1 MGEKIFSFNAT
12 ESEVKFFKR
21 EISRTNS
28 NPTKVIK
35 QLIQDAKE
43 ENKKLDEI
51 EGIKK
56 VIRESQKTTRELIEE
71 IVKDVAALRF
81 EVGCLSED
89 RMGEKKAK
97 EIKEAADKLG
107 EKSLA
112 DLIEAEKEEMQ
123 K

>member
-51 EGIKK
+51 EGIKE
-56 VIRESQKTTRELIEE
+56 VICESQGITKELVKQ
-71 IVKDVAALRF
+71 IVKDVAAVRF
-81 EVGCLSED
+81 EVRCLSID
-89 RMGEKKAK
+89 SMGENKAK
-97 EIKEAADKLG
+97 EIKEEADEIG
-107 EKSLA
+107 NENLA
-112 DLIEAEKEEMQ
+112 NLIKAKMG
-123 K
+123 KI